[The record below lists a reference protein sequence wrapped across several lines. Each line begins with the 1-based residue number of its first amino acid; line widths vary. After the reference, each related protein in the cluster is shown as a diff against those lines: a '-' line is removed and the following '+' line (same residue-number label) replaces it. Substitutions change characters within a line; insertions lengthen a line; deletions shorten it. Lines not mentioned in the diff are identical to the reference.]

1 MSTGDIKYLIPAD
14 GDELWGLTVTGVGSQ
29 VITADEVY
37 PPQNHPQ
44 GYFFDVEEGRVLDE
58 FQLLYITDGEG
69 MFTYGEPRVS
79 QRIEEGKNVFP
90 FSRGVAYL
98 PSVRKFRAGRSIG
111 SVSRAR

>member
-44 GYFFDVEEGRVLDE
+44 GYFFDVEEGRR
-58 FQLLYITDGEG
+58 
-69 MFTYGEPRVS
+69 PRRPICKVD
-79 QRIEEGKNVFP
+79 
-90 FSRGVAYL
+90 
-98 PSVRKFRAGRSIG
+98 
-111 SVSRAR
+111 